1 MLDQPLDEFK
11 AEPGQSVPVGNH
23 KLELIAPMESL
34 QYGEQSPSLPVEP
47 TGDVGDDLGVRV
59 ALPHLGDLP
68 FQVPTLL
75 RRTDPAVTDDL
86 GGGLLSQVSVHVVE
100 PLAAGV
106 AVVGDFAFGGI
117 ASQSLRV

>member
-1 MLDQPLDEFK
+1 
-11 AEPGQSVPVGNH
+11 VGNH
-23 KLELIAPMESL
+23 KLELISPMKSL
-34 QYGEQSPSLPVEP
+34 QYGAQSSALPVE
-47 TGDVGDDLGVRV
+47 TSRNVGDDLGVRV
-59 ALPHLGDLP
+59 EFSHLGDLP

-106 AVVGDFAFGGI
+106 AVVGDFAFSGI